1 MKLIELPILTT
12 SFIHLFLNASEN
24 LYYELGSERVKVML
38 LAYVNYGVPENPK
51 GGLQLKWEGGVGW
64 VASGTL
70 FALETAVESLSY
82 HGNLL
87 FEELDL
93 LFIGVLQHLEVVH
106 HNP

>member
-1 MKLIELPILTT
+1 MGADWFSMRNLT
-12 SFIHLFLNASEN
+12 
-24 LYYELGSERVKVML
+24 
-38 LAYVNYGVPENPK
+38 
-51 GGLQLKWEGGVGW
+51 
-64 VASGTL
+64 TL